1 MSKLD
6 VSLDALISREKAAS
20 RTKTGKEE
28 NSNRKG
34 ERKRKRKGKGKERE
48 RRRWW
53 WGGEGDRQKGGGKGW
68 RRRGDRE
75 EDSNNDNSHRST
87 VSKVDHKAK
96 GKANGEVKE
105 ARTGET
111 GEDAIVVKARMKM
124 LVMDRVQAEVRMS
137 GGAEIKALV
146 VVVAVVVEVAVAVAV
161 VAAMATAMIR
171 AHIMANFKAVEEEE
185 EEEEVGISI
194 ISSSRNRSLL
204 YWATCGVVRESHT
217 TWRSSWM
224 A

>member
-1 MSKLD
+1 ME
-6 VSLDALISREKAAS
+6 SRED
-20 RTKTGKEE
+20 RRKTATTTTATEP
-28 NSNRKG
+28 
-34 ERKRKRKGKGKERE
+34 
-48 RRRWW
+48 
-53 WGGEGDRQKGGGKGW
+53 
-68 RRRGDRE
+68 
-75 EDSNNDNSHRST
+75 

-96 GKANGEVKE
+96 VKANGEVKE
-105 ARTGET
+105 DKTGET

-146 VVVAVVVEVAVAVAV
+146 VVVAVVVAVVEVAG
-161 VAAMATAMIR
+161 R
-171 AHIMANFKAVEEEE
+171 GRGRGYGYGYDQRHIMANFKAVEEEE